1 MSMVIKDE
9 SRQVNIAGLSPYK
22 DTDGKK
28 WFRMKI
34 DMLLRGEDRVS
45 PPLLKLVD
53 VMREDG
59 EVDSVSVGEEVS
71 NVQLEFYPVGAANSS
86 TARRFESVVLSS
98 FELSKEKSTKSGTI
112 EKEFSGRL
120 ILSFK
125 TAVPMMEAGVWA
137 LEAFGNDCMMLITNS
152 QGELNLG
159 DPADPDS
166 QAARNN
172 RILEEEKKD
181 SEAPGPAA
189 KPKRTR
195 KPKGATNESQ

>member
-59 EVDSVSVGEEVS
+59 EVDSVSVGEKREKPS
-71 NVQLEFYPVGAANSS
+71 ASSSRPLQLHLWE
-86 TARRFESVVLSS
+86 R
-98 FELSKEKSTKSGTI
+98 
-112 EKEFSGRL
+112 
-120 ILSFK
+120 
-125 TAVPMMEAGVWA
+125 
-137 LEAFGNDCMMLITNS
+137 
-152 QGELNLG
+152 
-159 DPADPDS
+159 
-166 QAARNN
+166 
-172 RILEEEKKD
+172 
-181 SEAPGPAA
+181 
-189 KPKRTR
+189 
-195 KPKGATNESQ
+195 